1 MKNATILLVINDDT
15 SDQAI
20 EEVAQAVT
28 ADNMHLSCML
38 LSAGV
43 AISPFAFGAP
53 PYGTIDISDNWMQM
67 VEKAREVQR
76 ERVAQIEEILSRT
89 GASGD
94 VQALL
99 CSTSEISDF
108 VARSARV
115 CDLALLAPNLRE
127 TPQFLSEAA
136 YGVLFKSP
144 AGLMMNGVPSMNAR
158 RILVAWDSSHAAS
171 TAVRVA
177 MPYLT
182 TADEVIV
189 ACFDPV
195 NTQDKD
201 GADPG
206 TDLAAWLS
214 HHGCKV
220 SVSQFPS
227 GGQEIGQCIQDR
239 AKEAGADLVVLGA
252 YGHSRLVQAVFG
264 GTTRTM
270 LEQTDLPVLVAH

>member
-15 SDQAI
+15 SDQTI
-20 EEVAQAVT
+20 EEVAQAVVV
-28 ADNMHLSCML
+28 DNMHLSCML

-67 VEKAREVQR
+67 VEKARADQR
-76 ERVAQIEEILSRT
+76 ERISQIEEILSRH
-89 GASGD
+89 GVSGD

-115 CDLALLAPNLRE
+115 CDIALLAPNLRE

-144 AGLMMNGVPSMNAR
+144 AGLMMNGVSPVGAK

-171 TAVRVA
+171 SAVRVA
-177 MPYLT
+177 MPYLKE
-182 TADEVIV
+182 AEEVVI

-195 NTQDKD
+195 STQDRD

-220 SVSQFPS
+220 GVSQFPS
-227 GGQEIGQCIQDR
+227 GGREIGQCIHDR
-239 AKEAGADLVVLGA
+239 ATEVGADLVVLGA

-270 LEQTDLPVLVAH
+270 LEQTDLAVLVAH

>member
-1 MKNATILLVINDDT
+1 MKNATILLIINDET
-15 SDQAI
+15 SDQTI
-20 EEVAQAVT
+20 EEVAQAV
-28 ADNMHLSCML
+28 AVDNMHLSCML

-67 VEKAREVQR
+67 VEKARADQND
-76 ERVAQIEEILSRT
+76 RVEQIEGILSRT
-89 GASGD
+89 GVSGD
-94 VQALL
+94 VQSLL

-115 CDLALLAPNLRE
+115 CDIALLAPNLRD

-144 AGLMMNGVPSMNAR
+144 AGLMMNGVPAMNAR

-171 TAVRVA
+171 TAVRIG
-177 MPYLT
+177 MPYLKA
-182 TADEVIV
+182 ADEVII

-195 NTQDKD
+195 NTQDRN

-220 SVSQFPS
+220 SLSQFPS
-227 GGQEIGQCIQDR
+227 GGREIGQCIQDR
-239 AKEAGADLVVLGA
+239 AKEVGAELVVLGA

-264 GTTRTM
+264 GTTKTM